1 MMNATAIAKFSEHL
15 IATAIASVDPQR
27 AVLQAVDWDGTR
39 LSCGAW
45 QWAGSG
51 RIIVLGAGK
60 AGAPMAAALE
70 SILGERI
77 DRGMVVVKDAH
88 RGDFA
93 LERIHLLEA
102 SHPSPDQRGLN
113 AAQQCEIWLQQAQA
127 DDLVIAL
134 ISGGASALLPA
145 PAGAISLTDVQ
156 TLTQL
161 LLACGAPIEQI
172 NAIRKHCDRLKGG
185 QFAALAQPASLL
197 SLVISDV
204 VGSPLSIIAS
214 GLSVPD
220 TASFAEAWAIL
231 EQYGLLELIPSSIR
245 DYLQLGIHGIVP
257 AHPDGSEPWWANV
270 HTSIIARNEIAQTA
284 IKHLAE
290 AQGWQ
295 VIHDQ
300 QPITG
305 EAHVVGQQIGQ
316 RLRQLAQS
324 AQQPTLYLAGG
335 ETTVN
340 LTGIKPHSQGGRNAE
355 LALAAALALD
365 GCPNCQI
372 IALATDG
379 GDGSSP
385 AAGAI
390 ANGQSIA
397 QARQFGLEPQQALTT
412 HDSYNFW
419 RAIGS
424 TIEIGPTLTN
434 VNDLLIG
441 LVW

>member
-1 MMNATAIAKFSEHL
+1 MDTVAIAKFSQQL

-27 AVLQAVDWDGTR
+27 AVLQALKWDGTR
-39 LSCGAW
+39 LTCGAW
-45 QWAGSG
+45 QWAGTG

-60 AGAPMAAALE
+60 AGAPMAAAVE
-70 SILGERI
+70 SILGARI
-77 DRGMVVVKDAH
+77 DAGLVVVKDAH

-93 LERIHLLEA
+93 LKRIQLLEA
-102 SHPSPDQRGLN
+102 SHPSPDQRGLK
-113 AAQQCEIWLQQAQA
+113 AAQQCETWLQQTQA

-145 PAGAISLTDVQ
+145 PAGAISLADLQ

-172 NAIRKHCDRLKGG
+172 NTIRKHCDRLKGG

-231 EQYGLLELIPSSIR
+231 EQYGLIDQLPVSIH
-245 DYLQLGIHGIVP
+245 DYLQHGIRRIVP
-257 AHPDGSEPWWANV
+257 SHPDGSEPWWGNV
-270 HTSIIARNEIAQTA
+270 HTSIIARNEMAQTA

-295 VIHDQ
+295 VIQDQ

-305 EAHVVGQQIGQ
+305 EAQVVGQLLGQ

-324 AQQPTLYLAGG
+324 SQTPTLYLAGG

-340 LTGIKPHSQGGRNAE
+340 LTGILPHSQGGRNAE

-397 QARQFGLEPQQALTT
+397 QARKLGLEPQQALAI
-412 HDSYNFW
+412 HDSYGFW
-419 RAIGS
+419 QALGS
-424 TIEIGPTLTN
+424 PIEIGPTLTN
-434 VNDLLIG
+434 VNDLVIG
-441 LVW
+441 MVW

>member
-1 MMNATAIAKFSEHL
+1 MDAATLATFSQQL
-15 IATAIASVDPQR
+15 IATAIAAVDPQR
-27 AVLQAVDWDGTR
+27 AVLQALNWDGTR
-39 LSCGAW
+39 LTCGDW
-45 QWAGSG
+45 QWAGTG
-51 RIIVLGAGK
+51 QIIVLGAGK

-77 DRGMVVVKDAH
+77 SAGLVVVKDAH
-88 RGDFA
+88 CGDFA
-93 LERIHLLEA
+93 LERIQLLEA

-113 AAQQCEIWLQQAQA
+113 AAQQCETWLQQVQA

-145 PAGAISLTDVQ
+145 PAGAISLADLQ
-156 TLTQL
+156 HLTQL
-161 LLACGAPIEQI
+161 LLACGAAIEQI
-172 NAIRKHCDRLKGG
+172 NTIRKHCDRLKGG

-220 TASFAEAWAIL
+220 PASFAEAWVIL
-231 EQYGLLELIPSSIR
+231 EQYGLIEQIPSSIR
-245 DYLQLGIHGIVP
+245 AYLQQGIRGAVP
-257 AHPDGSEPWWANV
+257 AHPNGNEPWWRNV
-270 HTSIIARNEIAQTA
+270 HTAIIARNEMAQTA
-284 IKHLAE
+284 IKQLAE

-305 EAHVVGQQIGQ
+305 EAQVVGLLLGQ
-316 RLRQLAQS
+316 RLRQLAQF
-324 AQQPTLYLAGG
+324 AQRPTLYLAGG

-340 LTGIKPHSQGGRNAE
+340 LTGILPHSQGGRNAE

-365 GCPNCQI
+365 GCLNCQL

-397 QARQFGLEPQQALTT
+397 QARKLGIDPHWELAI
-412 HDSYNFW
+412 HNSYRFW
-419 RAIGS
+419 RELGS
-424 TIEIGPTLTN
+424 AIEIGPTLTN
-434 VNDLLIG
+434 VNDLVIG

>member
-1 MMNATAIAKFSEHL
+1 MDAAAIATFSDQL
-15 IATAIASVDPQR
+15 IATAIASVDLQR
-27 AVLQAVDWDGTR
+27 AVLQALDWDGTC

-45 QWAGSG
+45 QWSGTG

-60 AGAPMAAALE
+60 AGAPMAAAVE
-70 SILGERI
+70 QILGDRI
-77 DRGMVVVKDAH
+77 SAGMVVIKDAH

-93 LERIHLLEA
+93 LKHIQLLEA

-113 AAQQCEIWLQQAQA
+113 AAQQCETWLQQAQA

-145 PAGAISLTDVQ
+145 PAGAMNLADLQ
-156 TLTQL
+156 TLTKL

-172 NAIRKHCDRLKGG
+172 NTIRKHCDRLKGG

-220 TASFAEAWAIL
+220 PASFAEAWAIL
-231 EQYGLLELIPSSIR
+231 EQYGLLEQIATSIR
-245 DYLQLGIHGIVP
+245 DYLQQGIYGAVP
-257 AHPDGSEPWWANV
+257 AHPDGSELWWANV
-270 HTSIIARNEIAQTA
+270 HTSVIARNENAQTA
-284 IKHLAE
+284 IKHWAE
-290 AQGWQ
+290 AEGWQ

-305 EAHVVGQQIGQ
+305 EANMVGQQIGQ

-340 LTGIKPHSQGGRNAE
+340 LAGIMAHSQGGRNAE

-397 QARQFGLEPQQALTT
+397 QARKLGLDPHWALAI
-412 HDSYNFW
+412 HNSYGFW
-419 RAIGS
+419 RELDSA
-424 TIEIGPTLTN
+424 IEIGPTLTN
-434 VNDLLIG
+434 VNDLVIG